1 MKEQLLK
8 TELQP
13 DKPTLLLVDDDPLI
27 AESLSFLLRKH
38 YNVIVADSRSKAFE
52 LLSAESRSPDIAL
65 IDLGLPPRPI
75 NLMKALSWC
84 GNLLPSPVI

>member
-27 AESLSFLLRKH
+27 AESLGFLLRK
-38 YNVIVADSRSKAFE
+38 YFQVMVGSADFAKEQKISSISWKVANQKKS
-52 LLSAESRSPDIAL
+52 IAY
-65 IDLGLPPRPI
+65 
-75 NLMKALSWC
+75 
-84 GNLLPSPVI
+84 